1 MEKQPI
7 RSFEDALKFEGKQAS
22 EVLIHEHPSGVEQ
35 EVTNAFL
42 TLRFIAKAKKQGWK
56 PDYRNSSQRKWFPV
70 FYWNRESSRWVFS
83 YSYYRYV
90 HTLAGLGSRFV
101 FETENDAD
109 EFGKDTE
116 ELHNILFQD

>member
-22 EVLIHEHPSGVEQ
+22 EVLIHEHPVGVEQ

-56 PDYRNSSQRKWFPV
+56 PDYGNSSQRKWFPV
-70 FYWNRESSRWVFS
+70 FYWDSKSSRWVFS
-83 YSYYRYV
+83 HSHYYYGNSSTTV
-90 HTLAGLGSRFV
+90 GSCFV
-101 FETENDAD
+101 FKTENDAE
-109 EFGKDTE
+109 EFGKDTG